1 MCNIIENSYCQGYV
15 TEKLVHPYVAGAIAL
30 YKGGADYRI
39 YNERSIIS
47 RDLYNNDKEYVDYVY
62 EVCKSKELYNKY
74 MSEPLFINNHIPDRF
89 KPEGWINWLKLKL
102 PGIL

>member
-1 MCNIIENSYCQGYV
+1 MYTKYA
-15 TEKLVHPYVAGAIAL
+15 KA
-30 YKGGADYRI
+30 
-39 YNERSIIS
+39 
-47 RDLYNNDKEYVDYVY
+47 
-62 EVCKSKELYNKY
+62 ELYKY